1 MSTEVVV
8 VGYTCPCCGRRV
20 AVLRSS
26 NPPKTAAEMLVKCE
40 CGDSR
45 RIGIDQIQ
53 GLDVWKENA
62 ASV

>member
-8 VGYTCPCCGRRV
+8 VGYMCPCCGRRV

-26 NPPKTAAEMLVKCE
+26 NPPKTATAIEVKCA

-45 RIGIDQIQ
+45 NIGIDQIQ
-53 GLDVWKENA
+53 GLDVWKEKA
-62 ASV
+62 LA